1 MCSSSQ
7 LERSVRNPST
17 GFVVGLRQASQE
29 PSATCWSLLVRGKV
43 TLATCTMWGFLF
55 SQLEV
60 FNFLFQHCGTQECC
74 PPSRLTKCS
83 TSFHLGS
90 RYSFLKREFSK
101 PREFFIPHVAVSV
114 ARKSLVTSC
123 VKWEMGEGA
132 RRVPVSTTLHNIM
145 ILSQVGHVQSC
156 SSTHLVEAR
165 KNASTFTSGELCPN
179 PCNSLLHMFM
189 QLNFPSLCWPS
200 APCNRIALESR
211 TTIGHPNSFKN

>member
-29 PSATCWSLLVRGKV
+29 PSATCWSLLVRDKV

-83 TSFHLGS
+83 TSFHLGPREQIFFLEKGVFQTQRVLHTS
-90 RYSFLKREFSK
+90 CGGECRKKVAGHILCQVRNGRRCKKGLRFNNFAQHYDFVSSWTCSIVVIYSFSWS
-101 PREFFIPHVAVSV
+101 P
-114 ARKSLVTSC
+114 
-123 VKWEMGEGA
+123 
-132 RRVPVSTTLHNIM
+132 
-145 ILSQVGHVQSC
+145 
-156 SSTHLVEAR
+156 
-165 KNASTFTSGELCPN
+165 
-179 PCNSLLHMFM
+179 
-189 QLNFPSLCWPS
+189 
-200 APCNRIALESR
+200 
-211 TTIGHPNSFKN
+211 